1 MVCWGWGLC
10 VGCMSG
16 VGVWGVGVWRVKFY
30 LTDDSQAGR
39 PDQLDRWG
47 RGVTLCMCVL
57 WAGGVGGVFVGV
69 WWQQGVGVCTTDD
82 SQAGRTD
89 QLDK

>member
-1 MVCWGWGLC
+1 LGGGGPSWACWGWGLC

-39 PDQLDRWG
+39 PDQLDR
-47 RGVTLCMCVL
+47 CVC
-57 WAGGVGGVFVGV
+57 GGGGG
-69 WWQQGVGVCTTDD
+69 
-82 SQAGRTD
+82 
-89 QLDK
+89 